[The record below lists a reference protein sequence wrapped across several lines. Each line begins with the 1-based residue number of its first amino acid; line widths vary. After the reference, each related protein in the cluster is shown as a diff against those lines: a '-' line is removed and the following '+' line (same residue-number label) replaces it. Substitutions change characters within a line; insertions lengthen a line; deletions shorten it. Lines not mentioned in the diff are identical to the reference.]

1 MRRHKSIAGLAAFS
15 LLLGCVTLPVKAAD
29 MEIGEAFT
37 TIPEEEVQAFS
48 EAVMPEDLEGFSSEL
63 IEAYDA
69 EEFSLNEYELGVLYL
84 TNKIRMANGI
94 APLSM
99 QAGLQKVADIREPEL
114 LDKFDHERPNGT
126 DCFTALTECGV
137 PWETAGENIAAGQF
151 NPQMVITSWWNSP
164 GHKKNMLTPEFS
176 HLGVGYTYKEDSE
189 YGHYW
194 VQMFTG
200 TCEPDSISLT
210 EDNSVPF
217 IMKNDQTIDEMGL
230 MLQIECHHGTSY
242 MPVTEEMCSEVDM
255 SLLKQKQTVTIS
267 YKGKSTTVDIMLHEP
282 MPFGD
287 VSPESWYYDY
297 VEEVYYN
304 EIMTGLDGTTFGPEQ
319 NLARAQFAVILHRLM
334 DVPEVE
340 YKAVFPDVKDGE
352 WYTDAILWASEN
364 KIVTGYSDTGN
375 FGPGDNINREQ
386 MAVMMYRFAKFLQED
401 VSQTADYSRFSD
413 AGYVNE
419 FAQEAMSWAVGME
432 IISGKDDG
440 TRLDPQGNAS
450 RAECATIIMR
460 FLEKYVF

>member
-48 EAVMPEDLEGFSSEL
+48 EAVIPEDLEGFSSEL

-99 QAGLQKVADIREPEL
+99 QAGLQKAADIREPEL
-114 LDKFDHERPNGT
+114 QVLFEHNRPNGT
-126 DCFTALTECGV
+126 SCFTVLTECGV
-137 PWETAGENIAAGQF
+137 PWETAGENIAAGQV
-151 NPQMVITSWWNSP
+151 NPQMVITSWRKSD
-164 GHKKNMLTPEFS
+164 GHRENMLKPGFS

-255 SLLKQKQTVTIS
+255 SLLKQKQTITIS
-267 YKGKSTTVDIMLHEP
+267 YKGQSTTVDIMLYEP

-287 VSPESWYYDY
+287 VSPESWFYDS

-304 EIMTGLDGTTFGPEQ
+304 GIMTGLDGTTFGPTE

>member
-1 MRRHKSIAGLAAFS
+1 M
-15 LLLGCVTLPVKAAD
+15 
-29 MEIGEAFT
+29 
-37 TIPEEEVQAFS
+37 
-48 EAVMPEDLEGFSSEL
+48 
-63 IEAYDA
+63 
-69 EEFSLNEYELGVLYL
+69 LY
-84 TNKIRMANGI
+84 
-94 APLSM
+94 
-99 QAGLQKVADIREPEL
+99 
-114 LDKFDHERPNGT
+114 
-126 DCFTALTECGV
+126 
-137 PWETAGENIAAGQF
+137 
-151 NPQMVITSWWNSP
+151 
-164 GHKKNMLTPEFS
+164 
-176 HLGVGYTYKEDSE
+176 
-189 YGHYW
+189 
-194 VQMFTG
+194 
-200 TCEPDSISLT
+200 
-210 EDNSVPF
+210 
-217 IMKNDQTIDEMGL
+217 
-230 MLQIECHHGTSY
+230 
-242 MPVTEEMCSEVDM
+242 
-255 SLLKQKQTVTIS
+255 
-267 YKGKSTTVDIMLHEP
+267 EP

-287 VSPESWYYDY
+287 VSPESWFYDS

-304 EIMTGLDGTTFGPEQ
+304 GIMTGLDGTTFGPTE

>member
-99 QAGLQKVADIREPEL
+99 QAGLQKAADIREPEL
-114 LDKFDHERPNGT
+114 WVKFAHERPNGT
-126 DCFTALTECGV
+126 ECFTALDECGV
-137 PWETAGENIAAGQF
+137 SYGTAGENIAAGQL
-151 NPQMVITSWWNSP
+151 NPQMVITSWWNSD
-164 GHKKNMLTPEFS
+164 GHRENMLTPGFS

-217 IMKNDQTIDEMGL
+217 IMKNDQTIDELGL
-230 MLQIECHHGTSY
+230 MLQIECLHGTSY

-255 SLLKQKQTVTIS
+255 SLLKQKQTITIS
-267 YKGKSTTVDIMLHEP
+267 YKGQSTTVDIMLYEP

-287 VSPESWYYDY
+287 VRPESWYYDY

-304 EIMTGLDGTTFGPEQ
+304 EIMTGLDGTTFGPTE

-340 YKAVFPDVKDGE
+340 YKAVFPDVKDSE

-364 KIVTGYSDTGN
+364 KIVTGYEDTGN

-419 FAQEAMSWAVGME
+419 FAQEAMSWAVGTE

-460 FLEKYVF
+460 FLKKYVF